1 MYASWCGPTYDLSI
15 SDVSSVESR
24 VVSRYPALGARIIGA
39 EGPVGNIGDPMLA
52 GVDAQ
57 LPLFI
62 VHCPRPSLRHQ
73 SEVE

>member
-1 MYASWCGPTYDLSI
+1 M
-15 SDVSSVESR
+15 
-24 VVSRYPALGARIIGA
+24 VSRYPGLGARIIGA

-57 LPLFI
+57 PPLFI
-62 VHCPRPSLRHQ
+62 VQCPRSSLRHQ